1 MKEEK
6 DEYFTDDCIIQ
17 NSFYLALKEL
27 LMCPLC
33 NKILKDPYMCNN
45 CQNVYCKK
53 CLEIYS
59 NNLRICPNNRKATQF
74 NHCIAKNELLSKI
87 KYRCKNCKKEVIQT
101 DIKAHL
107 ESNCEHKEKVE
118 REKTLAEIIQTKK
131 SLIKLSS
138 EDMLFKKEDLAMTSK
153 IIFYLL
159 IIIFL

>member
-1 MKEEK
+1 MIKC
-6 DEYFTDDCIIQ
+6 D
-17 NSFYLALKEL
+17 
-27 LMCPLC
+27 LC
-33 NKILKDPYMCNN
+33 HKILKDPYMCND
-45 CQNVYCKK
+45 CQKVYCKK
-53 CLEIYS
+53 CLENYS
-59 NNLRICPNNRKATQF
+59 QLKICPSEYKDAKFIR
-74 NHCIAKNELLSKI
+74 CIAKNELLSKI

-107 ESNCEHKEKVE
+107 ESNCEHKEKLE

>member
-1 MKEEK
+1 MKLEK
-6 DEYFTDDCIIQ
+6 DEYFADDCIIENDLY
-17 NSFYLALKEL
+17 NSIKG
-27 LMCPLC
+27 MIKCDLC
-33 NKILKDPYMCNN
+33 HKILKDPYMCND
-45 CQNVYCKK
+45 CQKVYCKK
-53 CLEIYS
+53 CLENYS
-59 NNLRICPNNRKATQF
+59 QLKICPYKYNEATFSPCLQK
-74 NHCIAKNELLSKI
+74 IALLSKI

-101 DIKAHL
+101 DIKTHL
-107 ESNCEHKEKVE
+107 ESNCEHKEKLE